1 MTTLPPPGTQEF
13 PETSLEKKVYAIA
26 ESFSQYVPVIN
37 DRNRLGYCLY
47 KFVSGEGDPPK
58 ILLRSA
64 KIKVTG
70 ISLDELAGKIDAE
83 LKKIEK

>member
-1 MTTLPPPGTQEF
+1 MTTLPPPGTKEF